1 LEDISVTKGEA
12 ADFADHLPVLGSLEQ
27 FQNSLLPLLWRTCG
41 VVVRL
46 YWHQGNLRVFVRGI

>member
-12 ADFADHLPVLGSLEQ
+12 ADFADHLLVLGSLEQ
-27 FQNSLLPLLWRTCG
+27 FQNSLLPLMWRTCG

-46 YWHQGNLRVFVRGI
+46 Y